1 MMQTY
6 VGFIDVGFLRAA
18 GAAVLGQRAASVN
31 PNSNAVANWFRRHW
45 RDAPT
50 LRANPLARLLVRRSF

>member
-18 GAAVLGQRAASVN
+18 GAAVLGAKG
-31 PNSNAVANWFRRHW
+31 
-45 RDAPT
+45 
-50 LRANPLARLLVRRSF
+50 RLG